1 MFKMA
6 LFDCAIN
13 EKCCSVDGGRYICPL
28 ISSPPWGFD
37 SSRVPTPRNFP
48 SKAKK
53 MLMPGG
59 QLGGGGVVAGHSW
72 NWLMHNFLKKKN
84 IKLLITFQKQHLAI
98 KIIEKQST
106 TVLKPSNF
114 GIEKGKPGQ
123 KFALSPPWPT
133 IYHFRSFD
141 LPWWQSAPLPNL
153 SRHHT

>member
-1 MFKMA
+1 MLQCWWRMVHLPSYFIPTLGIWQLK
-6 LFDCAIN
+6 
-13 EKCCSVDGGRYICPL
+13 
-28 ISSPPWGFD
+28 SPHPQE
-37 SSRVPTPRNFP
+37 FP
-48 SKAKK
+48 IQ
-53 MLMPGG
+53 G
-59 QLGGGGVVAGHSW
+59 QKNANARGSAGGGGGGGGGGLGIAGIE
-72 NWLMHNFLKKKN
+72 LMHNFLKKKN

>member
-13 EKCCSVDGGRYICPL
+13 EKCCSVDGGWYICPL

-59 QLGGGGVVAGHSW
+59 QLGGGGWWLGIAGIE
-72 NWLMHNFLKKKN
+72 LMHNFLKKKN

-123 KFALSPPWPT
+123 KFALSPP
-133 IYHFRSFD
+133 
-141 LPWWQSAPLPNL
+141 
-153 SRHHT
+153 

>member
-1 MFKMA
+1 MLQCWWRTVHLPSYFIPTLGIWQLK
-6 LFDCAIN
+6 
-13 EKCCSVDGGRYICPL
+13 
-28 ISSPPWGFD
+28 SPHPQE
-37 SSRVPTPRNFP
+37 FP
-48 SKAKK
+48 IQ
-53 MLMPGG
+53 G
-59 QLGGGGVVAGHSW
+59 QKNANARGSAGGGGGGVAGHSW